1 MATPP
6 TFGFQ
11 STLPRLPVPSLKSTC
26 SLYLHS
32 LLPYQTAEEHEKS
45 KKIVHDFM
53 NSTLAA
59 SLQQRL
65 IDIDNQSP
73 HNWLED
79 NFWMKKAYLEQRKP
93 LMINSNWF
101 ILAKET
107 KAHPKELLQNDS
119 QGLPEGQF
127 SYFQIHMGASCID
140 AACKYI
146 QRLENE
152 TIPVDMVQGQ
162 PLCMEQCRR
171 FFGLCRIPQAHC
183 DAIVQK
189 ELADITHV
197 IVMACDQLY
206 KLQVFEFIDGKKQ
219 QIHVSEVEKAL
230 LAIAS
235 HASNQVNAQK
245 PISLLTSWD
254 RDHWAVARNHLLT
267 LDPVGNRQSLSD
279 IETALYVLCLD
290 DYTQGSGPVNW
301 SKTGFCGPQNRGHGH
316 NRWFD
321 KTISLIIE
329 NNGQGTVMGEH
340 TPSDAAMVGFM
351 VYSLLFEKETCLQA
365 GETKPAWLSGAR
377 APVGPPS
384 SPLMEHLLWTTDSVM
399 EDYLKQAQEAATIL
413 GDESDPCNHHFRGY
427 GSEWIK
433 RIGKMPPDSFM
444 QIVLQL
450 AYYRV
455 HRIITATYETASTRK
470 FFWGRTETIRSCS
483 MESKQFVEKFDDPHT
498 SDQAAYD
505 MLLKAVAAHRKY
517 SQLASQGQGCDRHLS
532 VLQLLNQ
539 DHVMADADGLPG
551 QQRTPLLHP
560 IFTDPVFTT
569 SQTWRLSTSALMYNK
584 KTQGSGFGTPFKQGY
599 GINYM
604 ISPDFITMGI
614 ETKKGQETL
623 SAQKFAEVVSETL
636 EDIRATI
643 ERILYTELWS
653 KDRSKL

>member
-1 MATPP
+1 
-6 TFGFQ
+6 
-11 STLPRLPVPSLKSTC
+11 
-26 SLYLHS
+26 
-32 LLPYQTAEEHEKS
+32 
-45 KKIVHDFM
+45 M

-79 NFWMKKAYLEQRKP
+79 NFWMKKAYLEQRKS

-107 KAHPKELLQNDS
+107 KAHPKKLLENNS

-127 SYFQIHMGASCID
+127 SYYQIHMGASCLD
-140 AACKYI
+140 ATCKYI

-152 TIPVDMVQGQ
+152 TLPVDMVQGQ

-171 FFGLCRIPQAHC
+171 FFGLCRIPQVHC
-183 DAIVQK
+183 DALVQK
-189 ELADITHV
+189 KLADITHV
-197 IVMACDQLY
+197 IIMACDQLY

-219 QIHVSEVEKAL
+219 QIHVTELEKAL

-267 LDPVGNRQSLSD
+267 LDPEGNRNNLSE
-279 IETALYVLCLD
+279 IETSICILCLD
-290 DYTQGSGPVNW
+290 DYSHGSGPAHW
-301 SKTGFCGPQNRGHGH
+301 SKTGFSGAQNRGHGH

-329 NNGQGTVMGEH
+329 NNGQAAAMGEH
-340 TPSDAAMVGFM
+340 SPSDAALVGFM
-351 VYSLLFEKETCLQA
+351 VYSLLFEKTNCLQT
-365 GETKPAWLSGAR
+365 GEIKPPWLTDAR
-377 APVGPPS
+377 APDAPPS
-384 SPLMEHLLWTTDSVM
+384 SPLMEHLIWTTDS
-399 EDYLKQAQEAATIL
+399 EIDEHLHQAQEAATLL
-413 GDESDPCNHHFRGY
+413 GDESDPYNHHFRGY

-470 FFWGRTETIRSCS
+470 FLWGRTETIRSCS
-483 MESKQFVEKFDDPHT
+483 IESKQFVENFDDPHT
-498 SDQAAYD
+498 SGQAAYN

-517 SQLASQGQGCDRHLS
+517 AQIASQGQGCDRHLS
-532 VLQLLNQ
+532 VLKLLNQ
-539 DHVMADADGLPG
+539 DHVMADGDGPPG

-569 SQTWRLSTSALMYNK
+569 SQTWRLSTSALTYNG
-584 KTQGSGFGTPFKQGY
+584 KTQGSGFGTPIKEGY

-623 SAQKFAEVVSETL
+623 SAQKFAEIVSLTL
-636 EDIRATI
+636 EDIRVSIAKVRL
-643 ERILYTELWS
+643 EESGS
-653 KDRSKL
+653 KDESKL